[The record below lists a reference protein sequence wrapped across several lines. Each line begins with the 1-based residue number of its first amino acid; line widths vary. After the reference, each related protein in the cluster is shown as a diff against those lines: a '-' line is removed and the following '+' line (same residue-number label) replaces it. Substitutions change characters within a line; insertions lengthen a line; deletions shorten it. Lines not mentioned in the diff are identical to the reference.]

1 MAVKTRKGP
10 TTEKAPKQ
18 AVKSAVKKDSAPK
31 PAAKKTAAKPAV
43 KKAEPAKKSAAK
55 AADKKPAKQEA
66 KALDPV
72 FLTEYDRYLFGKGR
86 DYKIYQKMGA
96 HPAELDG
103 KKGWHFAVWAPHA
116 KAVSIVCDRNNR
128 DPEANYMMPLEK
140 SGIFEGFMEGMGE
153 GEAVLRSGTEHGC
166 RVRRSISWPCLGGE
180 ADKRQGCFL
189 PGLHRA

>member
-18 AVKSAVKKDSAPK
+18 AVKSAVKKASAPK

-43 KKAEPAKKSAAK
+43 KKAEPAKKSAVK

-86 DYKIYQKMGA
+86 DYKIYQKWVHTRQNWM
-96 HPAELDG
+96 ER
-103 KKGWHFAVWAPHA
+103 
-116 KAVSIVCDRNNR
+116 KAGTLPYGHR
-128 DPEANYMMPLEK
+128 MPKQFPL
-140 SGIFEGFMEGMGE
+140 SATGITGIQKP
-153 GEAVLRSGTEHGC
+153 TT
-166 RVRRSISWPCLGGE
+166 
-180 ADKRQGCFL
+180 
-189 PGLHRA
+189 